1 MKIVDEPRLLKKRK
15 EKIPKNV
22 VIEGEC
28 AEEKFDL
35 SELSKMAKKSKMFFV
50 NKKEEKKSKS
60 K

>member
-28 AEEKFDL
+28 AEDKFDL

-50 NKKEEKKSKS
+50 SQKEEKKSKS